1 MHSGRKQNHFRAVYR
16 IADPH
21 IVLLEGKLKIS
32 HRSLHLVSPS
42 KGTIIQHFQAQHLNT
57 IQCNSRKH
65 LLPWMRWAVK
75 ISWMIKKD
83 MSMIL
88 LLRLEN
94 ISLLTGWEQRQ
105 LLKSK
110 IKDSSI
116 QIRIKVFLIL
126 LHFLN
131 HKMTLAISLTQTNSV
146 ETAKY
151 PIRMIITLIVSKEA
165 C

>member
-1 MHSGRKQNHFRAVYR
+1 MHSGRKQNHFRVVYR

-21 IVLLEGKLKIS
+21 IVLPEGKSKIS
-32 HRSLHLVSPS
+32 PKSLHLVSPS

-65 LLPWMRWAVK
+65 PLPWMKWAVK

-83 MSMIL
+83 TSTTL
-88 LLRLEN
+88 LLRLGN
-94 ISLLTGWEQRQ
+94 ISLLTGWEQHQ
-105 LLKSK
+105 LHRSK
-110 IKDSSI
+110 IKDLLI

-126 LHFLN
+126 LLFLN
-131 HKMTLAISLTQTNSV
+131 HKMTLVISPTQMNFV